1 MSWSTNLL
9 VIAHGTADSNELLRE
24 LRSRAL
30 MGAIQVTL
38 VAPADGGRGE
48 TAVRLKRAIARLE
61 ADDITIEGIVG
72 HADPLATVQEV
83 WDPRRFDEVLVVT
96 PGAGMARAT
105 AADLAHRI
113 ERFTGAEVTRLVAFA
128 PVVNLTPVPPQA
140 YA

>member
-30 MGAIQVTL
+30 AGSIQVTI
-38 VAPADGGRGE
+38 VAPAQGGRGD

-61 ADDITIEGIVG
+61 GDDITIEGIVG
-72 HADPLATVQEV
+72 HPDPLATVQEI
-83 WDPRRFDEVLVVT
+83 WDPRRFDEVLLVT
-96 PGAGMARAT
+96 PRAMARST
-105 AADLAHRI
+105 WSDVAHRI
-113 ERFTGAEVTRLVAFA
+113 ERFTGADVTRLVASTTVVHQA
-128 PVVNLTPVPPQA
+128 PPPQA